1 VHIGCGTP
9 ALRRAAY
16 FYDHARIER
25 MLFDGVAEPV
35 DGALR
40 PDLTRSGMGLV
51 LKRIDAQKFA
61 A

>member
-1 VHIGCGTP
+1 MPNI
-9 ALRRAAY
+9 

-40 PDLTRSGMGLV
+40 PDLTRSGMVLV